1 MKGFRNNYGLTV
13 IMLGGLLVVD
23 MVRILLFYIINE
35 AWKYKT
41 TLLMNL
47 FYLDSGVI
55 YTDEE
60 MNFSAHWVV
69 GK

>member
-13 IMLGGLLVVD
+13 IMLGDLLVVD

>member
-1 MKGFRNNYGLTV
+1 MQGFRKNYGLTF
-13 IMLGGLLVVD
+13 IILGGLLVVD

-47 FYLDSGVI
+47 FYLDSSVI

-60 MNFSAHWVV
+60 INFSAHWVA